1 VPDPAYYVSPYC
13 VAHPLSDGTGILLV
27 HGLYGSRFE
36 LSADL
41 LTLVGQILHGVPPS
55 AALAGSSDDAREAIQ
70 ALIAERVLIEGDEFR
85 KLGGDAAFRNRLDP
99 IALAFH
105 RGFNIGGYFPDTLDR
120 AHPPAIDKEARD
132 SRSIDLA
139 SETVAGF
146 PTSLEQCLAGR
157 RSIRA
162 YAVRPMEKEDLAH
175 FLRSTARAFAVI
187 ETPDLGRLSMRNYPS
202 GGARYP
208 LEVYPVVYDVRSV
221 EPGIYYYHPF
231 HHRLL
236 AMDSEAVYRDRLQDA
251 VRWAMGRPADSPGHP
266 AVLLVVTAVFARTC
280 WKYRG
285 IPYHL
290 ILQEVGALY
299 QTMYL
304 AATVLGLAP
313 CAVGAFPELA
323 IDELLQLDA
332 RDEAQVG
339 LFALGVPAEAGDPR
353 PALVVDDVRLLEGS
367 PFSPNAHRRSVELR
381 FRDGR
386 AEIIDLARFGV
397 KRHPDGRVFCS
408 VMRGR
413 HEAELTHEMAA
424 RLTEWLARHGARA
437 DTDDADRARGSG

>member
-13 VAHPLSDGTGILLV
+13 VAHPLSDGTGILV
-27 HGLYGSRFE
+27 VNGLYGSRFE

-41 LTLVGQILHGVPPS
+41 LALVGQILHGVPLS
-55 AALAGSSDDAREAIQ
+55 AVLAGSSDEARAAIQ
-70 ALIAERVLIEGDEFR
+70 TLLAERVLIEGDEFGR
-85 KLGGDAAFRNRLDP
+85 LGGDAAFRNRLDP

-105 RGFNIGGYFPDTLDR
+105 RGFNVGAYVPEAVDR
-120 AHPPAIDKEARD
+120 AHPPAIEKKVRE
-132 SRSIDLA
+132 SRSVDLA
-139 SETVAGF
+139 SETMAGL
-146 PTSLEQCLAGR
+146 PASLEQCLAGR

-162 YAVRPMEKEDLAH
+162 YAARAMEKEHLAQ
-175 FLRSTARAFAVI
+175 FLQLTARSFAVI

-208 LEVYPVVYDVRSV
+208 LEVYPVAYDVRSV

-251 VRWAMGRPADSPGHP
+251 ARWAMGRPADSPGHP

-280 WKYRG
+280 WKYQG

-304 AATVLGLAP
+304 AATALGLAP

-323 IDELLQLDA
+323 IDELLHLDA

-339 LFALGVPAEAGDPR
+339 LFALGVPAEGGDAGPG
-353 PALVVDDVRLLEGS
+353 LVVDGVQLLEGS
-367 PFSPNAHRRSVELR
+367 PFSPDARRRSVELR

-386 AEIIDLARFGV
+386 AEIIDLARLAV
-397 KRHPDGRVFCS
+397 ERHPDGRAFCS
-408 VMRGR
+408 VLRGR
-413 HEAELTHEMAA
+413 HRAELTHDMAA
-424 RLTEWLARHGARA
+424 RLTEWMAHHGGRA
-437 DTDDADRARGSG
+437 NTDGASRAPDSD